1 MRIGDLA
8 RAAGV
13 NIQTIRFYERER
25 LLRPPLRDSS
35 GYRRYQQSDLERLHF
50 IRRNHE
56 IGFTLAE
63 IKQLLQLHSALETL
77 SYPLKR
83 VPRELHDVARL
94 GRQRLAQVDEKIKIL
109 NFMKQRLEQ
118 LLAHIERHPAPVGCP
133 MAAAPTRKSASRKT
147 QKTS

>member
-13 NIQTIRFYERER
+13 NIQTIRFYEREK
-25 LLRPPLRDSS
+25 LLPPPLRDSS
-35 GYRRYQQSDLERLHF
+35 GYRRYQQSDLDRLHF

-63 IKQLLQLHSALETL
+63 INQLLQLHSTLETF

-83 VPRELHDVARL
+83 MPRELREVAEL
-94 GRQRLAQVDEKIKIL
+94 GRQRLAQVDEKIRIL
-109 NFMKQRLEQ
+109 SFMKKRLEQ
-118 LLAHIERHPAPVGCP
+118 LLAHIEGHPAPVGCP
-133 MAAAPTRKSASRKT
+133 MAAVPARKPASRKT
-147 QKTS
+147 QKSS